1 MINKKIIII
10 LLNAQYCPRVDL
22 FPFAVDSEIVFV
34 PIISTIFVSANKSLI
49 VMATKIFG
57 WSLGYW

>member
-57 WSLGYW
+57 